1 MGLILS
7 IMVFLALLLLVLAL
21 LLERA
26 TRILIFQADRLL
38 KTTFLVLNKAILEI
52 VVQEYRFSIRFLSLN
67 GLSLI
72 DWIFVQPRATGFFKI

>member
-38 KTTFLVLNKAILEI
+38 ETTFLVLNKAILEI
-52 VVQEYRFSIRFLSLN
+52 VVQEYRFQS
-67 GLSLI
+67 
-72 DWIFVQPRATGFFKI
+72 DFFP